1 MNNSSDNPHLVEPP
15 ASNRPP
21 ASNKPSSAARPPA
34 LFLMGPTAA
43 GKTDL
48 ALALA
53 EQANCQL
60 ISVDSALIYR
70 GMDIGTAK
78 PDAATL
84 ARAPHR
90 LIDIRDPAESY
101 SAADFRAD
109 ALREM
114 ADITAQGATPV
125 LVGGT
130 MLYYKVLYEG
140 MADLPPANE
149 LVRAEIEAIA
159 AAHGWS
165 HVHELLSKIDPEAA
179 ARIKPTDPQ
188 RLQRALE
195 VYRVS
200 GVPMSE
206 WHRRQRGESGS
217 WGEGSEHFPYE
228 VSALALCP
236 PDRSV
241 LHNRIAR
248 RFHLMLEQGFEEE
261 VRTLYARGDLTV
273 KHPSIR
279 AVGYRQMW
287 DYIEGSISR
296 EQMIDQG
303 VIATRQLAKRQIT
316 WLRSWKEARWLDP
329 ADPNLLGEVLKML
342 A

>member
-1 MNNSSDNPHLVEPP
+1 MTLNKSE
-15 ASNRPP
+15 RPP
-21 ASNKPSSAARPPA
+21 AI
-34 LFLMGPTAA
+34 FIMGPTAA

-53 EQANCQL
+53 ERANCQL

-78 PDAATL
+78 PDPATL

-90 LIDIRDPAESY
+90 LIDIRDPAEAY
-101 SAADFRAD
+101 SVADFRAD

-114 ADITAQGATPV
+114 ADISAQGATPV

-130 MLYYKVLYEG
+130 MMYFKVLYEG
-140 MADLPPANE
+140 IAELPPANE
-149 LVRAEIEAIA
+149 QVRADIEAIA
-159 AAHGWS
+159 VESGWPR
-165 HVHELLSKIDPEAA
+165 VHALLAEVDPEAA

-200 GVPMSE
+200 GIPLTE
-206 WHRRQRGESGS
+206 WHRRQQGEGGS
-217 WGEGSEHFPYE
+217 WGEGREQFPYQ
-228 VSALALCP
+228 VTALALCP
-236 PDRSV
+236 PDRAV
-241 LHNRIAR
+241 LHERIAR
-248 RFHLMLEQGFEEE
+248 RFHQMLEQGFEAE
-261 VRTLYARGDLTV
+261 VRALHARGDLTLR
-273 KHPSIR
+273 HPSMR

-287 DYIEGSISR
+287 DYIEGRVDR
-296 EQMIDQG
+296 EQMIEQG
-303 VIATRQLAKRQIT
+303 IIATRQLAKRQIT
-316 WLRSWKEARWLDP
+316 WLRSWKGACWLDP

-342 A
+342 P

>member
-1 MNNSSDNPHLVEPP
+1 MTSAHSE
-15 ASNRPP
+15 RPP
-21 ASNKPSSAARPPA
+21 AI
-34 LFLMGPTAA
+34 FIMGPTAA

-78 PDAATL
+78 PDATTL

-114 ADITAQGATPV
+114 ADIVAQGATPV

-130 MLYYKVLYEG
+130 MLYFKVLYEG
-140 MADLPPANE
+140 IAELPAANE
-149 LVRAEIEAIA
+149 QVRAEIEAMA
-159 AAHGWS
+159 AEAGWGR
-165 HVHELLSKIDPEAA
+165 VHALLAEVDPEAA
-179 ARIKPTDPQ
+179 ARIRPTDPQ

-200 GVPMSE
+200 GVPLTE
-206 WHRRQRGESGS
+206 WHRRQQGEGGS
-217 WGEGSEHFPYE
+217 WGQGRDQFPYQ
-228 VSALALCP
+228 VTALALCP
-236 PDRSV
+236 PDRAV
-241 LHNRIAR
+241 LHERIAR
-248 RFHLMLEQGFEEE
+248 RYHLMLEAGFEAE
-261 VRTLYARGDLTV
+261 VRALHARGDLTE
-273 KHPSIR
+273 KHPAIR

-287 DYIEGSISR
+287 DYLEGRVTR
-296 EQMIDQG
+296 EQMIEQG
-303 VIATRQLAKRQIT
+303 IIATRQLAKRQIT
-316 WLRSWKEARWLDP
+316 WLRSWKEAVWLDP
-329 ADPNLLGEVLKML
+329 ADPNLLGRVLKML
-342 A
+342 P

>member
-1 MNNSSDNPHLVEPP
+1 MTIHDNTADAHSQGQAP
-15 ASNRPP
+15 RPR
-21 ASNKPSSAARPPA
+21 AV
-34 LFLMGPTAA
+34 FIMGPTAA

-60 ISVDSALIYR
+60 ISVDSALIYK

-84 ARAPHR
+84 ARFPHR

-101 SAADFRAD
+101 SAADFRED

-130 MLYYKVLYEG
+130 MLYFKVLYEG
-140 MADLPPANE
+140 MAELPPANDQ
-149 LVRAEIEAIA
+149 VRADIEAVA
-159 AAHGWS
+159 AEAGWPA
-165 HVHELLSKIDPEAA
+165 VHALLAQVDPEAA

-200 GVPMSE
+200 GTPLSE
-206 WHRRQRGESGS
+206 WHRRQRSEEGS
-217 WGEGSEHFPYE
+217 WGPGRAHFPYA
-228 VSALALCP
+228 VTALALCP
-236 PDRSV
+236 SDRAV
-241 LHNRIAR
+241 LHERIAR
-248 RFHLMLEQGFEEE
+248 RFHLMLEQGFEDE
-261 VRTLYARGDLTV
+261 VRTLYARGDLTE
-273 KHPSIR
+273 KHPAIR

-287 DYIEGSISR
+287 DYLEGRLSR
-296 EQMIDQG
+296 EQMIEQG
-303 VIATRQLAKRQIT
+303 IIATRQLAKRQIT
-316 WLRSWKEARWLDP
+316 WLRSWKEACWLDP

-342 A
+342 I